1 MKKPKTSFVE
11 FTSTI
16 RGYYFTLNGKRIY
29 NYQLY
34 WNGYNPDDLM
44 KNRTKFVKNIR
55 IDKESLN

>member
-16 RGYYFTLNGKRIY
+16 RGYYFTFNGKRIY

-34 WNGYNPDDLM
+34 WNGYSAEDLI
-44 KNRTKFVKNIR
+44 NGNTKFNKIVR
-55 IDKESLN
+55 V